1 MISDSSNSV
10 DSWQLTSARAS
21 EQAKQYRPVALWVFG
36 VAALNLV
43 VEYVSALSWATLET
57 TTRPAWLEVVHLL
70 LLRLLEVSPAIAL
83 MWALWDSIRYLGR
96 LEQGAVWSAPTL
108 RFLSEVGESLI
119 WSAALSIVIAPT
131 LKLWINARGGVD
143 LRLEG
148 FLLALLGV
156 GLLLRLLAQVFSQVL
171 ESAQQIKAENESF
184 V

>member
-1 MISDSSNSV
+1 MITGFSNSL
-10 DSWQLTSARAS
+10 DAWQLTSARAA

-36 VAALNLV
+36 VAALNLA
-43 VEYVSALSWATLET
+43 VEYISGLSWATLET

-70 LLRLLEVSPAIAL
+70 LVRLLEVSPAIAL
-83 MWALWDSIRYLGR
+83 MWALWDSIRYLGQ

-108 RFLSEVGESLI
+108 RFLREVGESLI
-119 WSAALSIVIAPT
+119 WSAALSILIAPT
-131 LKLWINARGGVD
+131 LKLWITAHGGFD

-156 GLLLRLLAQVFSQVL
+156 GLLLRLLAGVFSEVL

-184 V
+184 I